1 MLPTIALVGRPNVG
15 KSTLFNRLTRSRDAI
30 VADLPGLTRDRHYGR
45 GVVGDKPFIVVD
57 TGGFEPTA
65 EHGILREM
73 ARQTLLAID
82 EADVVIFV
90 LDGRQGLTPQDQV
103 IADKLRKS
111 QRKVLLA
118 VNKTEGMQRAIVSAE
133 FFELGLGDPLSI
145 SSAHGEGVRDLV
157 ELALT
162 PFDTE
167 AQDEA
172 GQQVPKVAIVGRPNV
187 GKSTLVNALL
197 GEERVIAFDQPG
209 TTRDAI
215 EIPLERQGK
224 HYTLID
230 TAGVRKR
237 GKVLEAI
244 EKFSVIKTIQA
255 IEAANVA
262 ILVVDA
268 QEGITEQDAHVA
280 AYILDTGRALV
291 VAINK
296 WDGLEE
302 EKREWIKRE
311 IDRKLQFLDFA
322 QFHYIS
328 ALRKKGL
335 SELFVSVDGAY
346 KAAFAK
352 LATPQLTRVL
362 LDATMQHQ
370 PPISKGIRPK
380 LRYAHQGGSNPPIV
394 VVHGN
399 HVDGVKD
406 SYKRFL
412 EGVFRKTFQLS
423 GTPLRVQFKQGE
435 NPFLPEDKRPQREGV
450 VSMRR
455 RKNALRSK
463 LNARRNEEREASR
476 TGGNAGQAVAGSGQP
491 GRTRVNKT
499 GTSGRGSSQNSPS
512 EKKPSRA
519 GRKKTGQ

>member
-1 MLPTIALVGRPNVG
+1 MLPTIVLVGRPNVG
-15 KSTLFNRLTRSRDAI
+15 KSTLFNRLTKSRDAL

-45 GVVGDKPFIVVD
+45 GVGGPKPLWVVD

-65 EHGILREM
+65 DNGIMKEM

-82 EADVVIFV
+82 EADVIIFV
-90 LDGRQGLTPQDQV
+90 VDGRQGVTPQDKV
-103 IADKLRKS
+103 IANRLRRS
-111 QRKVLLA
+111 QRPVLLA

-133 FFELGLGDPLSI
+133 FHELGLGDPLSI

-157 ELALT
+157 ELALEPFEEPT
-162 PFDTE
+162 PDQEDNKNT
-167 AQDEA
+167 
-172 GQQVPKVAIVGRPNV
+172 PKVAIVGRPNV

-209 TTRDAI
+209 TTRDSI
-215 EIPLERQGK
+215 HIDLERNGK
-224 HYTLID
+224 QYVIID

-237 GKVLEAI
+237 GKVFEAI

-255 IEAANVA
+255 IEEANVA

-280 AYILDTGRALV
+280 AYILETGRALV

-296 WDGLEE
+296 WDGLKEDE
-302 EKREWIKRE
+302 RDRIKRE

-322 QFHYIS
+322 KFHYIS

-335 SELFVSVDGAY
+335 PELFTSVDGAY
-346 KAAFAK
+346 KAAMAK
-352 LATPQLTRVL
+352 LSTPQLTRVL
-362 LDATMQHQ
+362 TDAIAQHQ

-406 SYKRFL
+406 SYKRYL
-412 EGVFRKTFQLS
+412 EGVFCKTFQLT
-423 GTPLRVQFKQGE
+423 GTPLRVQFNQGDNPFAEPEKRVQGE
-435 NPFLPEDKRPQREGV
+435 GI

-455 RKNALRSK
+455 RKTAERAAM
-463 LNARRNEEREASR
+463 NARKNEEVKKSKHK
-476 TGGNAGQAVAGSGQP
+476 VAGLEIAKRAP
-491 GRTRVNKT
+491 KK
-499 GTSGRGSSQNSPS
+499 SSA
-512 EKKPSRA
+512 KKS
-519 GRKKTGQ
+519 